1 MKNQQLN
8 GEIEMNDEL
17 NLPWKI
23 YFFNED
29 GKYDPKEVINVYR
42 KEDMF
47 KTSIRESMRFHNGH
61 KLEIRVCDCLD
72 YCIMHWKDGKKVF
85 PK

>member
-1 MKNQQLN
+1 MSSNED
-8 GEIEMNDEL
+8 GL

-29 GKYDPKEVINVYR
+29 GKYDKRDVLTANTIQEMQSPMIVNK
-42 KEDMF
+42 
-47 KTSIRESMRFHNGH
+47 MRYFNDT
-61 KLEIRVCDCLD
+61 KLEIRVCDSLD
-72 YCIMHWKDGKKVF
+72 YCIMHWKDGKRIF

>member
-1 MKNQQLN
+1 MA
-8 GEIEMNDEL
+8 DEL

-29 GKYDPKEVINVYR
+29 GKYEKYNVFTCKGINEFKRQSANIKEHAI
-42 KEDMF
+42 
-47 KTSIRESMRFHNGH
+47 IH
-61 KLEIRVCDCLD
+61 KLEVRVCDSLDHCL
-72 YCIMHWKDGKKVF
+72 MHWKDGERIF

>member
-1 MKNQQLN
+1 MENQTSQ
-8 GEIEMNDEL
+8 NDEL

-23 YFFNED
+23 YYFNED
-29 GKYDPKEVINVYR
+29 GTYDKYNVFECKTTSQFLLNSGRIKE
-42 KEDMF
+42 
-47 KTSIRESMRFHNGH
+47 HNRH

-72 YCIMHWKDGKKVF
+72 YLIMHFKDGERIF